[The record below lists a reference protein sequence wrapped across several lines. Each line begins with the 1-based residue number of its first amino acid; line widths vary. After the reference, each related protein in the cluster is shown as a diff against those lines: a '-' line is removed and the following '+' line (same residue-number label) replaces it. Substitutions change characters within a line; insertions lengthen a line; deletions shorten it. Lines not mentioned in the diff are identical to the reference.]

1 MLSRG
6 GHHKFRPPW
15 VWCFS
20 RHWSWPGIWGC
31 AWLRPLRGCGESAL
45 MSLPF
50 ASVTFAGG
58 GSVMGVPLPLLSR
71 GNGDTFAAHLQQIG
85 PRRVSDV
92 SRASPGPDVQPIC
105 PNPVA
110 SPAQLAQKCTR
121 CIRAT
126 DVSGYP
132 ILGARIARPGV
143 QMCQDLTPSQ
153 TDGPPSPL

>member
-1 MLSRG
+1 MGLVLLEALALARDMGLRMAAPIVWSRRVSP
-6 GHHKFRPPW
+6 HE
-15 VWCFS
+15 S
-20 RHWSWPGIWGC
+20 
-31 AWLRPLRGCGESAL
+31 PLRLCRL
-45 MSLPF
+45 CWW
-50 ASVTFAGG
+50 

-110 SPAQLAQKCTR
+110 SRAQLAQKCTR

-126 DVSGYP
+126 DVSGFP
-132 ILGARIARPGV
+132 IIGGKNCPAGV
-143 QMCQDLTPSQ
+143 QMCQDLTPPQ